1 MTWPAPVETEGQL
14 RKTGQVTLDATGNGV
29 LTFDPDHARQRW
41 EVTKVVVA
49 TNQAATATVVPV
61 ASCAL
66 NTTAFATLSAG
77 NNRGQSW
84 SGNQDTFTGQVD
96 VGPCDFLAVTFSPP
110 PGQSGTPL
118 SGVIA
123 SAVITGTKYTRRA

>member
-1 MTWPAPVETEGQL
+1 MTWPAPVEVSAEL

-29 LTFDPDHARQRW
+29 LTFDPDNARQRW
-41 EVTKVVVA
+41 EVTGIVVA
-49 TNQAATATVVPV
+49 TNQNATATVVPV
-61 ASCAL
+61 ATAAL
-66 NTTAFATLSAG
+66 NTTTFATLSAG

-84 SGNQDTFTGQVD
+84 SGNQDTFAGKID
-96 VGPCDFLAVTFSPP
+96 VGPCDFLAVAFSPP
-110 PGQSGTPL
+110 PGQSGSPM